1 MKKRQQ
7 MRRGAAW
14 AALFLLAAGC
24 ASPADS
30 PADKKDLPAPPGL
43 KKRGE
48 ITGEMVRKVDTSKV
62 EFNQIGNTRLTAG
75 TAGVIG
81 VEMFNFGDR
90 DVEVP
95 EWYMLDN
102 HNFTVHYRRV
112 PDGVSGEKIPWRK
125 VEPKIPAKSRRVP
138 LILKPRTRARF
149 LVETPFVGELDPGQ
163 KEAFEVYVATNL
175 RTVHMKTPTFLVT
188 TE

>member
-1 MKKRQQ
+1 MKKRQKI
-7 MRRGAAW
+7 RSGL
-14 AALFLLAAGC
+14 AALILLAAAGC
-24 ASPADS
+24 ASSADT
-30 PADKKDLPAPPGL
+30 PVDKKDLPAPPGL

-48 ITGEMVRKVDTSKV
+48 VTEEMVRKVDTSKV
-62 EFNQIGNTRLTAG
+62 QFNQIGNTRLTAG
-75 TAGVIG
+75 TAGVVG

-163 KEAFEVYVATNL
+163 KEAFEVCVATNL

>member
-1 MKKRQQ
+1 MKKRQKI
-7 MRRGAAW
+7 RSGL
-14 AALFLLAAGC
+14 AALLLLAAAGC
-24 ASPADS
+24 ASSADTPADT
-30 PADKKDLPAPPGL
+30 KDLPAPPGL

-48 ITGEMVRKVDTSKV
+48 VTEEMVRKVDTSQIK
-62 EFNQIGNTRLTAG
+62 FNQIGNTRLTAG

-81 VEMFNFGDR
+81 VEMFNFGER

-102 HNFTVHYRRV
+102 LNFTVHYRRV
-112 PDGVSGEKIPWRK
+112 PDGATGEKIPWRK
-125 VEPKIPAKSRRVP
+125 CEPKLPAKPRRVP

-149 LVETPFVGELDPGQ
+149 LVETPFVGDLAPGQ
-163 KEAFEVYVATNL
+163 QEAFEVYIATNL
-175 RTVHMKTPTFLVT
+175 RTVHMRTPTFVVT

>member
-1 MKKRQQ
+1 MKKRQKI
-7 MRRGAAW
+7 RSGL
-14 AALFLLAAGC
+14 AALILLAAAGC
-24 ASPADS
+24 ADTPV
-30 PADKKDLPAPPGL
+30 DKKDLPAPPGL

-48 ITGEMVRKVDTSKV
+48 VTEEMVRKVDTSKV
-62 EFNQIGNTRLTAG
+62 QFNQIGNTRLTAG
-75 TAGVIG
+75 TAGVVG
-81 VEMFNFGDR
+81 VEMFNLGDR

-112 PDGVSGEKIPWRK
+112 PDGEVGKKIPWSK
-125 VEPKIPAKSRRVP
+125 CEPKIPAKARRVP
-138 LILKPRTRARF
+138 LVLKPRTRARF

-163 KEAFEVYVATNL
+163 KELFEVYVATNL
-175 RTVHMKTPTFLVT
+175 RTVHMKTPVFLVT

>member
-1 MKKRQQ
+1 MKKRQT
-7 MRRGAAW
+7 RWPGAVLT
-14 AALFLLAAGC
+14 ALVLLMPGC
-24 ASPADS
+24 AAPEKT
-30 PADKKDLPAPPGL
+30 PVDKKDLPAPPGL

-48 ITGEMVRKVDTSKV
+48 ITEEMVRKVDTSKV
-62 EFNQIGNTRLTAG
+62 EFTQIGNTRLAAG

-81 VEMFNFGDR
+81 VEMFNLGDR

-112 PDGVSGEKIPWRK
+112 PDGATGEKIPWRK
-125 VEPKIPAKSRRVP
+125 CEPKIPPKARRVP

-149 LVETPFVGELDPGQ
+149 LVETPFIGDLDPGQ
-163 KEAFEVYVATNL
+163 KEAFEVYVATRL
-175 RTVHMKTPTFLVT
+175 RTVHMRTPTFVLT